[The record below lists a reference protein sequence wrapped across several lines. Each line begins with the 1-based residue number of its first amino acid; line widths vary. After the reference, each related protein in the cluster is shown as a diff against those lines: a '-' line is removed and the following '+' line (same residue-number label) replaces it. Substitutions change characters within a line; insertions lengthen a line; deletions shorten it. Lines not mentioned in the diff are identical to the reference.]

1 MELDIKRITIDKKK
15 YLFKYFKKNKEIID
29 KKLITYFKSLVI
41 PPAWTNVTIS
51 SDPNVKILAVG
62 YDDKNRRQYRY
73 NKIYVE
79 EQECKKYK
87 KKMIDFI
94 SILPKIYN
102 DINLLLNKR
111 IWDRDKVIAFI
122 IKIIDDCHLR
132 IGNDKYALENNS
144 YGITTLKKSHIDI
157 NTNKI
162 TLNFIGKKGVENNSE
177 ITNPLLIK
185 LFKNYYSTFN
195 QKPNE
200 DFFIYYDED
209 NNIYKID
216 SSDIND
222 YLKQYGN
229 FTIKDF
235 RTYSANEMLLK
246 YFYNMYKY
254 NNKLTNITQSKLK
267 QSCNKCLD
275 RVSTHLNNTRSICKK
290 SYCSDYLINEYNNN
304 PDVFIKKIKK
314 YMKQK
319 KEPFTGLQYALL
331 KIFKDFK
338 KN

>member
-15 YLFKYFKKNKEIID
+15 YLFKYFKKNKEIIEPE
-29 KKLITYFKSLVI
+29 LISYFKSLVI

-73 NKIYVE
+73 NKIYIE

-87 KKMIDFI
+87 KKMIEFI
-94 SILPKIYN
+94 NILPKIYN

-111 IWDRDKVIAFI
+111 IWNRNKVIAFI

-132 IGNDKYALENNS
+132 VGNDKYALENNS

-157 NTNKI
+157 NNNKI

-185 LFKNYYSTFN
+185 LFKNYYKTFN
-195 QKPNE
+195 QQSE
-200 DFFIYYDED
+200 DDFFLYYDND
-209 NNIYKID
+209 DIFKID
-216 SSDIND
+216 SSDINE
-222 YLKQYGN
+222 YLKQYGD

-254 NNKLTNITQSKLK
+254 NNKLSNITQRKLK

-304 PDVFIKKIKK
+304 PDDFIKKIKK

>member
-1 MELDIKRITIDKKK
+1 MELDIKRITIDKEK
-15 YLFKYFKKNKEIID
+15 YLFKFFKKNKEIID
-29 KKLITYFKSLVI
+29 KNLITYFKSLVI

-79 EQECKKYK
+79 EQESKKYK

-122 IKIIDDCHLR
+122 IKIIDNCHLR
-132 IGNDKYALENNS
+132 VGNDKYALENNS

-185 LFKNYYSTFN
+185 LFKNNYKTFN
-195 QKPNE
+195 QDSE
-200 DFFIYYDED
+200 DDFFLYYDND
-209 NNIYKID
+209 DIFKID
-216 SSDIND
+216 SSHIND
-222 YLKQYGN
+222 YLKQYGD

-254 NNKLTNITQSKLK
+254 NNKLSNITQRKLK

-275 RVSTHLNNTRSICKK
+275 RVSTHLNNTRNICKK

-304 PDVFIKKIKK
+304 PDDFIKKIKK
-314 YMKQK
+314 YMNQK

>member
-185 LFKNYYSTFN
+185 LFKNYYKTFN
-195 QKPNE
+195 QE
-200 DFFIYYDED
+200 SEDDFFIYYD
-209 NNIYKID
+209 NNDIFKID

-222 YLKQYGN
+222 YLKQYGD

>member
-1 MELDIKRITIDKKK
+1 MELDIKRITIDKEK
-15 YLFKYFKKNKEIID
+15 YLFKFFKKNKEIID
-29 KKLITYFKSLVI
+29 KNLITYFKSLVI

-79 EQECKKYK
+79 EQESKKYK

-111 IWDRDKVIAFI
+111 IWGRDKVIAFI
-122 IKIIDDCHLR
+122 IKIIDNCHLR
-132 IGNDKYALENNS
+132 VGNDKYALENNS

-185 LFKNYYSTFN
+185 LFKNNYKTFN
-195 QKPNE
+195 QDSE
-200 DFFIYYDED
+200 DDFFLYYDND
-209 NNIYKID
+209 DIFKID
-216 SSDIND
+216 SSHIND
-222 YLKQYGN
+222 YLKQYGD

-254 NNKLTNITQSKLK
+254 NNKLSNITQRKLK

-275 RVSTHLNNTRSICKK
+275 RVSTHLNNTRNICKK

-304 PDVFIKKIKK
+304 PDDFIKKIKK
-314 YMKQK
+314 YMNQK